1 MNRSVLRRP
10 LDYPV
15 LLVAS
20 LAVLTAAIA
29 WLVVRD
35 EPRMHA
41 RQMAFVIRPS
51 SDLDPSQVP
60 DAVRGISQVSSELVF
75 TIARVIETE
84 PFRRPPG
91 AALGRGYAIDSS
103 VPPATNVVHVRV
115 HGPDAK
121 VLRRFQAG
129 YATLAG
135 DWVKRAYPAYRLE
148 FLEGTVAPD
157 PGRRIAVERIGLAGL
172 LGLLV
177 GLLVLFAAAK
187 LARREPPVG
196 DGLGDAPPGP
206 GAGPAPAK
214 ADAEHNGHA
223 AASPIWTPTGSAQEQ
238 SGSHPRFEH
247 GAAGRPRA

>member
-1 MNRSVLRRP
+1 MKRSVLRRA
-10 LDYPV
+10 LDRPV

-20 LAVLTAAIA
+20 LAVLAAAIA

-35 EPRMHA
+35 EPQMHT

-51 SDLDPSQVP
+51 PELDASQVP

-91 AALGRGYAIDSS
+91 AALGRGYTIESS

-115 HGPDAK
+115 HGPDAV
-121 VLRRFQAG
+121 VLRRFEVG
-129 YATLAG
+129 YARLAG
-135 DWVKRAYPAYRLE
+135 NWVQQAYPAYSLE
-148 FLEGTVAPD
+148 FLEGKVAPD
-157 PGRRIAVERIGLAGL
+157 PAPRIAVERIGLAGL

-177 GLLVLFAAAK
+177 GLLVLFAAGK
-187 LARREPPVG
+187 LARLETPVG
-196 DGLGDAPPGP
+196 DRSRDARPKTR
-206 GAGPAPAK
+206 AGPPSAK
-214 ADAEHNGHA
+214 ADEQHNGHA
-223 AASPIWTPTGSAQEQ
+223 AS
-238 SGSHPRFEH
+238 SHPRFEH

>member
-1 MNRSVLRRP
+1 VKRSVLRRA
-10 LDYPV
+10 LDHPV
-15 LLVAS
+15 LLVAW
-20 LAVLTAAIA
+20 LAVLGAAIA
-29 WLVVRD
+29 WLIVRD

-51 SDLDPSQVP
+51 SDLDASQVP

-84 PFRRPPG
+84 PFRRSSG
-91 AALGRGYAIDSS
+91 AALGRGYAIDAS

-115 HGPDAK
+115 DGPDAG
-121 VLRRFQAG
+121 VLRRFEVG
-129 YATLAG
+129 YATLAA

-148 FLEGTVAPD
+148 FLEGKVAPD
-157 PGRRIAVERIGLAGL
+157 AARRSALERIGLAGL

-177 GLLVLFAAAK
+177 GLLVLFADAK

-196 DGLGDAPPGP
+196 DGPWDAPPGP
-206 GAGPAPAK
+206 GAGPPMAQ
-214 ADAEHNGHA
+214 ADAQHNGHA
-223 AASPIWTPTGSAQEQ
+223 AS
-238 SGSHPRFEH
+238 SHPRSEH